1 MNWSHYV
8 LFSVLFFVIGQVF
21 LKFDKNNAVIACCYF
36 TISMGIVGLLTLLY
50 LYQNE
55 GAISISYYG
64 LMAGVVFFF
73 GNLLWIMSIKN
84 APSLSLIRVLM
95 AGGETLLL
103 LLAGYLVFKERG
115 LSLSNIIGI
124 ILILS
129 GVYFVKN

>member
-1 MNWSHYV
+1 MDWKHYV

-21 LKFDKNNAVIACCYF
+21 LKYDKNDAVVACCYF
-36 TISMGIVGLLTLLY
+36 TISMGIVGLLTLMY
-50 LYQNE
+50 LYQNT
-55 GAISISYYG
+55 GGTTISYYG

-103 LLAGYLVFKERG
+103 ILAGYLVFQENA

-129 GVYFVKN
+129 GVYFVQN